1 MQSDILEGPADRKTV
16 LALHG
21 AGLLST
27 HAKDEALRL
36 LRPPVAWWRWASR
49 LLLLVGAAL
58 VLAGIV
64 FFFAYN
70 WARMA
75 AWMKFALLE
84 TALVGCVV
92 AAWLVGIEKLGGKV
106 LSLAAAVLTG
116 VVLAVYGQT
125 YQTGADP
132 YELFLGW
139 AVLILGWA
147 AIMRFAA
154 LWMMWLVLVNTGVI
168 LYWAQVA
175 MPNKTAGF
183 ASLCVVLALVNGAA
197 LACREIGAARG
208 LEWLRGAWLR
218 YVLLAAALT
227 YLTIPTVLATVDS
240 DHRGSTDVLGVAVW
254 LAAMG
259 LAIWFYRYRARDLR
273 GLGFCALSGCV
284 VVLSFLGMVLFEIID
299 HPGMLLFFGLVVL
312 GVVGG
317 AALLLMRIGRK
328 IASEAKESQ
337 GVTKES

>member
-1 MQSDILEGPADRKTV
+1 MPDDILDRPADRKTV

-21 AGLLST
+21 AGLLSSG
-27 HAKDEALRL
+27 AKNEALRL

-84 TALVGCVV
+84 SALVGCVI

-106 LSLAAAVLTG
+106 LSLGAAVLTG

-168 LYWAQVA
+168 LYWIQVA
-175 MPNKTAGF
+175 MPNDIAGF
-183 ASLCVVLALVNGAA
+183 ASLCILLALVNAAA

-227 YLTIPTVLATVDS
+227 YPTMPTLVTIVDD
-240 DHRGSTDVLGVAVW
+240 DHRHVAGVLGVIVW
-254 LAAMG
+254 LAA
-259 LAIWFYRYRARDLR
+259 AA
-273 GLGFCALSGCV
+273 
-284 VVLSFLGMVLFEIID
+284 
-299 HPGMLLFFGLVVL
+299 
-312 GVVGG
+312 GG
-317 AALLLMRIGRK
+317 A
-328 IASEAKESQ
+328 
-337 GVTKES
+337 

>member
-1 MQSDILEGPADRKTV
+1 MQSDILDRPADRKTV

-21 AGLLST
+21 AGLLTSE
-27 HAKDEALRL
+27 AKDEALSL

-75 AWMKFALLE
+75 AWMKFALIE

-106 LSLAAAVLTG
+106 LALAAAVFTG
-116 VVLAVYGQT
+116 VLLAVYGQT

-139 AVLILGWA
+139 ALLILGWA

-154 LWMMWLVLVNTGVI
+154 LWIMWLVLVNTGVI
-168 LYWAQVA
+168 LYWVQVA
-175 MPNKTAGF
+175 MPNDAAGF
-183 ASLCVVLALVNGAA
+183 SSLCVVLALVNGAA
-197 LACREIGAARG
+197 LSCRELGAACG

-218 YVLLAAALT
+218 YVLLSAALAYPT
-227 YLTIPTVLATVDS
+227 MSTVLTSVDS
-240 DHRGSTDVLGVAVW
+240 DHRGFTDLLGVVVW
-254 LAAMG
+254 LVAMG
-259 LAIWFYRYRARDLR
+259 LAVWFYRYRARDLR
-273 GLGFCALSGCV
+273 ALAFCALSGCIV
-284 VVLSFLGMVLFEIID
+284 GLSFLGMVLFEISE
-299 HPGMLLFFGLVVL
+299 HAPMYLFFGLVVL
-312 GVVGG
+312 GVMGG
-317 AALLLMRIGRK
+317 AALWLQRTSRQM
-328 IASEAKESQ
+328 AKES
-337 GVTKES
+337 

>member
-1 MQSDILEGPADRKTV
+1 MQDDILDRPADRKTV

-21 AGLLST
+21 AGLLSPR
-27 HAKDEALRL
+27 AKDEALRL

-75 AWMKFALLE
+75 AWMKFALIE

-92 AAWLVGIEKLGGKV
+92 AAWLVGIEKLGGKL

-147 AIMRFAA
+147 AIMRFGA
-154 LWMMWLVLVNTGVI
+154 LWIMWLVLVNTGVI
-168 LYWAQVA
+168 LYWVQVA

-183 ASLCVVLALVNGAA
+183 ASLCILLALVNGAA
-197 LACREIGAARG
+197 LACRETGAARG
-208 LEWLRGAWLR
+208 VEWLRGAWLR

-227 YLTIPTVLATVDS
+227 YPTMSTALTSVDS
-240 DHRGSTDVLGVAVW
+240 DYRGLTDMLGVAVW

-259 LAIWFYRYRARDLR
+259 LGVWFYRYRARDLR
-273 GLGFCALSGCV
+273 ALASCALSGCV
-284 VVLSFLGMVLFEIID
+284 VALSFLGTVLFKISED
-299 HPGMLLFFGLVVL
+299 ASMFLFYGFLVL

-317 AALLLMRIGRK
+317 AALMLMRIGRA
-328 IASEAKESQ
+328 IASE
-337 GVTKES
+337 TKES